1 VPSGLRLAISLLTV
15 VPVRRRDDGPEPL
28 SAARRSMLWAPLV
41 GLLVGAIAAG
51 VMALGT
57 FAGQGSFLAAAL
69 GVATSAALTRGLHLD
84 GLADTADGLGTR
96 LPPEEALAVMGRG
109 DTGPFGVVSVVL
121 ILLVQVSAAAQ
132 AGPIALMFAAT
143 LARVAMT
150 WSCRRGVPA
159 ARPDGLGALVAGT
172 VSPALAAM
180 LALVTLL
187 AAVSMGPTG
196 ALGVLAGLAAGEILL
211 RRCVRRLGGVT
222 GDVLGAVGEV
232 AASVALVIFAA
243 G

>member
-1 VPSGLRLAISLLTV
+1 VLSGLRLAISLLSV

-28 SAARRSMLWAPLV
+28 SAAGRAMLWAPLV
-41 GLLVGAIAAG
+41 GLLLGAIAAG

-57 FAGQGSFLAAAL
+57 LSGQRSLLAATL
-69 GVATSAALTRGLHLD
+69 GVATLAALTRGLHLD

-96 LPPEEALAVMGRG
+96 LPPDEALAVMRRG

-121 ILLVQVSAAAQ
+121 VLLVQVSAAAQ
-132 AGPIALMFAAT
+132 AGPLALMLAT
-143 LARVAMT
+143 VVGRVAMT

-159 ARPDGLGALVAGT
+159 ARPDGLGALVAGS
-172 VSPALAAM
+172 VSPFHAAALA
-180 LALVTLL
+180 LITLL
-187 AAVSMGPTG
+187 AAVSVGPAG
-196 ALGVLAGLAAGEILL
+196 ALAVLAGLASAEILL
-211 RRCVRRLGGVT
+211 RRCVRRFGGVT

-232 AASVALVIFAA
+232 ATAVSLVILAA

>member
-1 VPSGLRLAISLLTV
+1 VLSGLRLAISLLTI

-28 SAARRSMLWAPLV
+28 AAARRAMLWAPLV
-41 GLLVGAIAAG
+41 GLLLGAISAG

-57 FAGQGSFLAAAL
+57 LAGQRSLLAAAL
-69 GVATSAALTRGLHLD
+69 GVATLVALTRGLHID

-96 LPPEEALAVMGRG
+96 LPAAEAMAVMRRG

-121 ILLVQVSAAAQ
+121 VLIVQVSAAAQ
-132 AGPIALMFAAT
+132 AGPLALMFAAT
-143 LARVAMT
+143 VGRVAMT
-150 WSCRRGVPA
+150 WSCRRSIPA

-172 VSPALAAM
+172 VSPVHAAI

-187 AAVSMGPTG
+187 AAVSVGPTG
-196 ALGVLAGLAAGEILL
+196 AFGVLAGLGAGEVLL

-232 AASVALVIFAA
+232 AVTVALVIFAV

>member
-1 VPSGLRLAISLLTV
+1 VLSGLRLAISLLTV

-28 SAARRSMLWAPLV
+28 SAARHAMLWAPLV
-41 GLLVGAIAAG
+41 GLLLGAIAAG

-57 FAGQGSFLAAAL
+57 LGGQRSFLAAAL
-69 GVATSAALTRGLHLD
+69 GVATLAALTRGLHLD

-96 LPPEEALAVMGRG
+96 LPPAEALAVMRRG

-121 ILLVQVSAAAQ
+121 VLLVQVSAAAQ
-132 AGPIALMFAAT
+132 AGPLALMFAVIVG
-143 LARVAMT
+143 RVAMT

-159 ARPDGLGALVAGT
+159 ARPDGLGALVAGS
-172 VSPALAAM
+172 VSPVHAAT
-180 LALVTLL
+180 LALITLL
-187 AAVSMGPTG
+187 AAVTVGPTG
-196 ALGVLAGLAAGEILL
+196 ALGVLAALVAGEILL
-211 RRCVRRLGGVT
+211 RRCVRRFGGVT

-232 AASVALVIFAA
+232 SAAVALVVFAA